1 MITTRAAGPGDAAE
15 IVRLR
20 RLMFAAMDGRDSPGA
35 WERTAE
41 EIAARELGAGLG
53 AFVVD
58 GTPTADGAAHL
69 AACAVG
75 TVEQRLPA
83 PGHPTGRFGF
93 VFTVST
99 DPRYR
104 GRGFARAT
112 TEALLDWF
120 AASGV
125 TRVDL
130 HATPDAERLYRSLGF
145 AEHSSALSLDLS
157 GRVRPPALPAR

>member
-1 MITTRAAGPGDAAE
+1 MITIRGARPEDAAE
-15 IVRLR
+15 LVRLR
-20 RLMFAAMDGRDSPGA
+20 RLMFADMSGRDAPGD
-35 WERTAE
+35 WERDAE
-41 EIAARELGAGLG
+41 EIARRQLSARVPVLG

-58 GTPTADGAAHL
+58 GDPAPGAPHL

-75 TVEQRLPA
+75 RLEERLPA

-93 VFTVST
+93 VFTVCT
-99 DPRYR
+99 DVRYR

-120 AASGV
+120 AAQGV

-130 HATPDAERLYRSLGF
+130 HATPDSERLYRSLGF
-145 AEHSSALSLDLS
+145 AEHSLALSLDLS
-157 GRVRPPALPAR
+157 HRRADPA